1 MTIFSEVRGEKLQK
15 VQNAKKVDQLAQIS
29 PLKCVKTLGLWFSPL
44 HKHNI
49 RFETTPNKF
58 HFKTLKYTGF
68 IDKKV
73 SIGGMQF
80 AKSQNLKFHNFLST
94 KVTELKF
101 SRTLTY
107 FKVFKVC

>member
-1 MTIFSEVRGEKLQK
+1 M
-15 VQNAKKVDQLAQIS
+15 DQLAQIS
-29 PLKCVKTLGLWFSPL
+29 PLKCVKTLGLWLSPL
-44 HKHNI
+44 HKYNI

-101 SRTLTY
+101 SRNLTY
-107 FKVFKVC
+107 FKVFKIC